1 MASTL
6 LEQARATHEENERL
20 ERQAVKDLQQSVSS
34 HREKLFQS
42 HRIKNVVDA
51 IVANSARLAEIY
63 ADADG
68 ARRDEIAALG
78 GQGTPNPSATV
89 FTSFYERL
97 NEIREYHRRHPGAR
111 VVEGEADVDELIK
124 DEPWVQFSGE
134 EALGKHVDMNEAHQQ
149 FCNAKFG
156 RSMDYAS
163 FLDQL
168 PQTHKIPRNFKF
180 TKAYRLYMGGVAEY
194 LESFFLRT
202 HPLQDLPTLYRKL
215 EEDFADRWE
224 QGQVL
229 GWEDQGLGWAGVL
242 RGEGEGGEGEEEGG
256 EGGEGYGMKQGVVDL
271 SQFDT
276 VDELLDADLVP
287 PAKVKEALGALGL
300 KTGGTPRERAER
312 LLMAKTTR
320 FEAIDPKHFAKAFAP
335 PKKKGGKASKGNASA
350 AADSTNGGGSGGGG
364 AGSVARE
371 VAVVEAKV
379 QRLCELL
386 EAPIAE
392 TRVHVE
398 KKAGLTYEEMAAER
412 EEVRD
417 EGEEVVEEEE
427 ESEEEEEEI
436 YNPLKLPMGWDGKP
450 IPYWLYKL
458 HGLNQ
463 VRAQPGAGSTRC
475 GLNQVRAQPGA
486 GSTRCGLYQVRSSGP
501 FLQNQSP
508 SGAHSVCSLSCPS
521 PHPLC
526 SAMIPGLLW
535 PPLPPSPSQ
544 EFKCEICGNYSYWGR
559 RAFERHFREFRHQHG
574 MRCLGV
580 PNTKAFHEVT
590 VIKDALALWERM
602 REKQGG
608 SKWRPEVEEECEDR
622 EGNVYD
628 RKTFQDLRRQ
638 GII

>member
-20 ERQAVKDLQQSVSS
+20 ERQAVKDLQQSLSS

-134 EALGKHVDMNEAHQQ
+134 EAMGKHVDMHAWHQQ
-149 FCNAKFG
+149 LCNAKFG
-156 RSMDYAS
+156 RAMDYPT

-180 TKAYRLYMGGVAEY
+180 TKAYRTYVGGVAEY
-194 LESFFLRT
+194 LESFFRRT
-202 HPLQDLPTLYRKL
+202 QPLQDLAKHYSKL
-215 EEDFADRWE
+215 EEDFRDRWE

-242 RGEGEGGEGEEEGG
+242 RGEGDGGEGEEEGG

-271 SQFDT
+271 SAFDT
-276 VDELLDADLVP
+276 VDELLDEDLVP
-287 PAKVKEALGALGL
+287 HAKVKEALGALGL

-335 PKKKGGKASKGNASA
+335 PKKKGAKASKGSAGA
-350 AADSTNGGGSGGGG
+350 AADSTNGGSGNGSGGG
-364 AGSVARE
+364 GSVARE
-371 VAVVEAKV
+371 VALVEAKV

-386 EAPIAE
+386 EEPIAE

-412 EEVRD
+412 EE
-417 EGEEVVEEEE
+417 EEVVEEEE

-458 HGLNQ
+458 HGLN
-463 VRAQPGAGSTRC
+463 
-475 GLNQVRAQPGA
+475 
-486 GSTRCGLYQVRSSGP
+486 
-501 FLQNQSP
+501 
-508 SGAHSVCSLSCPS
+508 
-521 PHPLC
+521 
-526 SAMIPGLLW
+526 
-535 PPLPPSPSQ
+535 Q

>member
-20 ERQAVKDLQQSVSS
+20 ERQAVRDLQQSLSS

-51 IVANSARLAEIY
+51 IVANSARLVRRVARQHRRPAAKLAPHTYLSPKPPSFRRSPPPPSSSPQFPSSGIHADRVERSHPPALALLFTSSLLSPFPPFAFPPLSPPSAPLGTHGRVGQAEIY

-134 EALGKHVDMNEAHQQ
+134 EAMGKHVDMNEAHQQ

-156 RSMDYAS
+156 RSMDYAA

-180 TKAYRLYMGGVAEY
+180 TKAYRAYMGGVAEY

-215 EEDFADRWE
+215 EEDFRDRWE

-242 RGEGEGGEGEEEGG
+242 RAEGDRGEGEEEDG

-276 VDELLDADLVP
+276 VDELLDEDLVP

-320 FEAIDPKHFAKAFAP
+320 FEAIDPKHLAKSFAP
-335 PKKKGGKASKGNASA
+335 PKKKGAKAAKGSAGA
-350 AADSTNGGGSGGGG
+350 AADSTNGGSGNGSGGG
-364 AGSVARE
+364 GSVARE
-371 VAVVEAKV
+371 VALVEAKV

-386 EAPIAE
+386 EE
-392 TRVHVE
+392 
-398 KKAGLTYEEMAAER
+398 
-412 EEVRD
+412 
-417 EGEEVVEEEE
+417 EEVVEEEEE

-458 HGLNQ
+458 HGLN
-463 VRAQPGAGSTRC
+463 
-475 GLNQVRAQPGA
+475 
-486 GSTRCGLYQVRSSGP
+486 
-501 FLQNQSP
+501 
-508 SGAHSVCSLSCPS
+508 
-521 PHPLC
+521 
-526 SAMIPGLLW
+526 
-535 PPLPPSPSQ
+535 Q

>member
-20 ERQAVKDLQQSVSS
+20 ERQAVKDLQQSLSS

-111 VVEGEADVDELIK
+111 VVEGEVDVDELIK
-124 DEPWVQFSGE
+124 DEPWLPFSGE
-134 EALGKHVDMNEAHQQ
+134 EALGKHVDMHAWHQQ
-149 FCNAKFG
+149 LCNAKFG
-156 RSMDYAS
+156 RTMDYPT

-180 TKAYRLYMGGVAEY
+180 TKAYRTYMGGVAEY
-194 LESFFLRT
+194 LESFFHRT
-202 HPLQDLPTLYRKL
+202 QPLQDLAKHYSKL

-276 VDELLDADLVP
+276 VDELLDEDLVP

-335 PKKKGGKASKGNASA
+335 PKKKGAKAAKGSAGA
-350 AADSTNGGGSGGGG
+350 AADTTNGGSGGG
-364 AGSVARE
+364 SVARQ
-371 VAVVEAKV
+371 VALVEAKV

-386 EAPIAE
+386 EEPIAE

-412 EEVRD
+412 EE
-417 EGEEVVEEEE
+417 EEVVEEEE

-458 HGLNQ
+458 HGLN
-463 VRAQPGAGSTRC
+463 
-475 GLNQVRAQPGA
+475 
-486 GSTRCGLYQVRSSGP
+486 
-501 FLQNQSP
+501 
-508 SGAHSVCSLSCPS
+508 
-521 PHPLC
+521 
-526 SAMIPGLLW
+526 
-535 PPLPPSPSQ
+535 Q

>member
-6 LEQARATHEENERL
+6 LEQARAAHEENERL
-20 ERQAVKDLQQSVSS
+20 ERQAVRDLQQNVSS
-34 HREKLFQS
+34 QREKLFQS

-51 IVANSARLAEIY
+51 IVANSARLAEVY
-63 ADADG
+63 ADRDG
-68 ARRDEIAALG
+68 ARKDEIAALG

-89 FTSFYERL
+89 FTTFYERL

-111 VVEGEADVDELIK
+111 VVEGEVDVDEAIK

-134 EALGKHVDMNEAHQQ
+134 EALGKYVDVHEVYQQ
-149 FCNAKFG
+149 FTNAKFG
-156 RSMDYAS
+156 RAMEYSMY
-163 FLDQL
+163 LDEL
-168 PQTHKIPRNFKF
+168 PQTHKIPRNLKF
-180 TKAYRLYMGGVAEY
+180 TKTYRAYMLRLLEY
-194 LESFFLRT
+194 LESFFQRT
-202 HPLQDLPTLYRKL
+202 QPLQDLAKHHAKL
-215 EEDFADRWE
+215 EADFSDRWE

-242 RGEGEGGEGEEEGG
+242 RGEGEGEEGAEGEGE
-256 EGGEGYGMKQGVVDL
+256 GEGYGAKQAVVDL

-276 VDELLDADLVP
+276 AEELLDGDLVG
-287 PAKVKEALGALGL
+287 AGKIKEALGALGL

-320 FEAIDPKHFAKAFAP
+320 FEDIHPKHFAKAFAP
-335 PKKKGGKASKGNASA
+335 PKRKGGKS
-350 AADSTNGGGSGGGG
+350 STANGASGGGG
-364 AGSVARE
+364 GGGGGSSGSGSVARE
-371 VAVVEAKV
+371 VALVEAKV

-386 EAPIAE
+386 EGPISE

-412 EEVRD
+412 EE
-417 EGEEVVEEEE
+417 EEVVEEEE
-427 ESEEEEEEI
+427 ESDEEEEEI

-458 HGLNQ
+458 HGLN
-463 VRAQPGAGSTRC
+463 
-475 GLNQVRAQPGA
+475 
-486 GSTRCGLYQVRSSGP
+486 
-501 FLQNQSP
+501 
-508 SGAHSVCSLSCPS
+508 
-521 PHPLC
+521 
-526 SAMIPGLLW
+526 
-535 PPLPPSPSQ
+535 Q

-628 RKTFQDLRRQ
+628 KKTFQDLRRQ

>member
-6 LEQARATHEENERL
+6 LEQARAMHEENERL
-20 ERQAVKDLQQSVSS
+20 ERQAVKELQQSLSS

-78 GQGTPNPSATV
+78 GQDTPNPSATV

-97 NEIREYHRRHPGAR
+97 NEIREYHRRHAGAR

-134 EALGKHVDMNEAHQQ
+134 EAMGKHVDMHAWHQQ
-149 FCNAKFG
+149 LCNARFG
-156 RSMDYAS
+156 RAMDYPT

-180 TKAYRLYMGGVAEY
+180 TKAYRTYVGGVAEY
-194 LESFFLRT
+194 LESFFRRT
-202 HPLQDLPTLYRKL
+202 QPLQDLAKHYSK
-215 EEDFADRWE
+215 
-224 QGQVL
+224 
-229 GWEDQGLGWAGVL
+229 
-242 RGEGEGGEGEEEGG
+242 GEEEGG

-271 SQFDT
+271 SAFDT
-276 VDELLDADLVP
+276 VDELLDEDLVP

-335 PKKKGGKASKGNASA
+335 PKKKGAKASKGSAGA
-350 AADSTNGGGSGGGG
+350 AADSTNGGSGNGSGGG
-364 AGSVARE
+364 GSVARE
-371 VAVVEAKV
+371 VALVEAKV

-386 EAPIAE
+386 EEVRGGGGGLGGGVGCDAGWYGRCLLLITYAVLTLVLCNWPTPNTALWKPPSTPLPSPGTCVVVCGMTCMCMHAPSPPCALLAMLHMAWQPIAE

-417 EGEEVVEEEE
+417 WEEVVEEEE

-458 HGLNQ
+458 HGLN
-463 VRAQPGAGSTRC
+463 
-475 GLNQVRAQPGA
+475 
-486 GSTRCGLYQVRSSGP
+486 
-501 FLQNQSP
+501 
-508 SGAHSVCSLSCPS
+508 
-521 PHPLC
+521 
-526 SAMIPGLLW
+526 
-535 PPLPPSPSQ
+535 Q